1 MTIYVGATT
10 STAPN
15 GWHFFRLFPTVMT
28 LGMSGTLATQV
39 IRALDDVPAEMVT
52 EVFPSLHSLLFEFG
66 EVHPAQQFL
75 SLCRLHGRPVT
86 LYGVFHD
93 PDAVEAV

>member
-1 MTIYVGATT
+1 MAGILPPIFHCEDA
-10 STAPN
+10 
-15 GWHFFRLFPTVMT
+15 
-28 LGMSGTLATQV
+28 GMSGTLATQV

-52 EVFPSLHSLLFEFG
+52 EVFPSLHSLLLLFEFG

-75 SLCRLHGRPVT
+75 SLRRLHGRPVT

-93 PDAVEAV
+93 PDTVEAV